1 MKKNKIVENT
11 IGISAIL
18 VLIVG
23 MGTAFAEE
31 YHLTNSLP
39 KHLEISQ
46 NDVIVSYDGKS
57 IGKFSQQVTEE
68 NVREYTGIDILEIR
82 LAILETLERILEV
95 LFGK

>member
-23 MGTAFAEE
+23 MGTSFGEE
-31 YHLTNSLP
+31 YQFTNSLP

-68 NVREYTGIDILEIR
+68 NIREYAGIDVLELR
-82 LAILETLERILEV
+82 LTILETLERILEV